1 MYPRNFGSYKI
12 VRTYVRLP
20 LHVTGGESLHFKHP
34 ARFGGKRARIKI
46 TEANFFGRKT
56 WKFDS
61 GGEKMRNA
69 SGHQGENE
77 LQWKEVNRNTY
88 ISSVKRV
95 TGRFVEF
102 LSLLSCKTTANVER
116 SVLHVQSWYF
126 CGWLDKLL
134 LLVVLIVSW
143 TWHDLTY
150 IYIFFWVNYKY

>member
-1 MYPRNFGSYKI
+1 MYPRNFVSYKI

-77 LQWKEVNRNTY
+77 LQWKRSEQEHIHFLRKTCNREVCGIFIVVVVQNNGKCRKKCAARAKLIFLWLIRQIVVVGCPHRFLN
-88 ISSVKRV
+88 V
-95 TGRFVEF
+95 TR
-102 LSLLSCKTTANVER
+102 
-116 SVLHVQSWYF
+116 Y
-126 CGWLDKLL
+126 
-134 LLVVLIVSW
+134 
-143 TWHDLTY
+143 Y
-150 IYIFFWVNYKY
+150 IYIFFFWVNYKY